1 VTAVLAGAV
10 GGLLALAGGFLVQAL
25 GDRERRKARAR
36 SLVAAYLAD
45 LQRVLVENAR
55 RMHPDGNGD
64 LLDAL
69 TALDVA
75 FRSGGE
81 LALLAPPKLREEI
94 NTATDAVRSFV
105 FADRKDMAKHDK
117 TRLAT
122 VQRVADLKAALQT
135 EFGTTD
141 RAWWRRWI

>member
-1 VTAVLAGAV
+1 MTAVLAGAV

-81 LALLAPPKLREEI
+81 LAPADAVHVHVGDRVSAQVRPQLLDPFGGAEQAVLLAVPANE
-94 NTATDAVRSFV
+94 N
-105 FADRKDMAKHDK
+105 
-117 TRLAT
+117 
-122 VQRVADLKAALQT
+122 
-135 EFGTTD
+135 D
-141 RAWWRRWI
+141 RAVGAPAVA